1 MTSQLRVLVEQPT
14 RGKRWVAVAADWPGL
29 ERGGKTEDEAVE
41 KLARYVPRYLPVA
54 KRARLGSELETQ
66 TDLEIIGRYPGV
78 GSTDFWGISF
88 APSPLDREPFD
99 APTFDRQVRL
109 LRAAWAEFDET
120 AARVSA
126 ELRPG
131 VRGGGRSRDQIVRHV
146 LANEGGD
153 FSKRVKA
160 KSELEDLLTPGGLA
174 HHRDRFVEAMRAWY
188 AEGKPL
194 GNWTIPYLLRHTAYH
209 ALDHTWEMQDR
220 DLTERRLRR
229 LTNGVSGRPRPAPR
243 RGRPRGPRRS
253 RCRPTG
259 GRGWGRR
266 GRRRRHTARDARSAT
281 PPHRGW
287 SHGSPAATPPGT
299 PPSARRSRRPRMTAW
314 TPTRSGRTREA
325 RSCSGSPGSP
335 G

>member
-1 MTSQLRVLVEQPT
+1 VTSQLRVLVEQPIH
-14 RGKRWVAVAADWPGL
+14 GKRWVAVAADWPGL

-41 KLARYVPRYLPVA
+41 KLARYVPRYVPVA
-54 KRARLGSELETQ
+54 KRVRLGSELESQ
-66 TDLEIIGRYPGV
+66 TDPEIIGRYPGT

-88 APSPLDREPFD
+88 APSPIDREPFD
-99 APTFDRQVRL
+99 APIFDRQVRL
-109 LRAAWAEFDET
+109 LRSAWTEFDET

-160 KSELEDLLTPGGLA
+160 KSELDDLLAPGGLA
-174 HHRDRFVEAMRAWY
+174 LHRDRFVDAMRAWY

-220 DLTERRLRR
+220 DLT
-229 LTNGVSGRPRPAPR
+229 
-243 RGRPRGPRRS
+243 
-253 RCRPTG
+253 G
-259 GRGWGRR
+259 G
-266 GRRRRHTARDARSAT
+266 ASA
-281 PPHRGW
+281 G
-287 SHGSPAATPPGT
+287 
-299 PPSARRSRRPRMTAW
+299 
-314 TPTRSGRTREA
+314 
-325 RSCSGSPGSP
+325 
-335 G
+335 